1 VAWLNAASYS
11 LYGSRRGSDEGRG
24 AGLSTR
30 QIYRG
35 LYVSEYTVQN
45 HLRNAFEEVG
55 MRSRRGLLKL
65 LFLENLLLPGMLGD

>member
-1 VAWLNAASYS
+1 MAWLNAAAYS
-11 LYGSRRGSDEGRG
+11 LYGSRRGSDEARG
-24 AGLSTR
+24 AGLSTG
-30 QIYRG
+30 QISRG
-35 LYVSEYTVQN
+35 LYVSEHTIQN